1 MKIRAKIVWVVVPI
15 LIVSI
20 VLVGASSFF
29 LAQSGINRLARDFLG
44 FKVTE
49 LEKYAVSQ
57 YQLLVEND
65 LQGSREYIQAT
76 KGSIEVYASS
86 VIRSDTEL
94 IFAVDQSG
102 QIQMSTGDLQISD
115 ADRQRLTEVYGDED
129 SAIFDIQVGGVPR
142 VARGFVFEPFDWY
155 VLVTESRA
163 TFFQDINQITTRTLY
178 LLAASIVLATIILFS
193 VTTRL
198 IRPLNTVVDSMKEI
212 ISTNDLSKKV
222 AVEYADE
229 TGTLAHTF
237 NILTRALE
245 QAYTAV
251 KSQALKEAVAK
262 LREEKTRRVFQKYVP
277 QELIDQFISNPT
289 GMLQGKKKKAAVL
302 FSDIRGFTSISQE
315 TRPEI
320 LVPRL
325 NGYFN
330 SALPSIME
338 NDGIVDKYIGDA
350 IMAIFGAMRDEQ
362 TATGEHED
370 CYNSVRAALGMIR
383 EIDQYNEILIEKGIK
398 PFRTGIGI
406 HFGDVIVGNI
416 GSEQKMDY
424 TSIGDAVNVAS
435 RIEGQTKYYG
445 EKLLIT
451 ENIQYRLKNKFKTR
465 LLDKIQPKG
474 KEEDKKGVRIYA
486 VRNSVD
492 ANTEKAWKLHHEA
505 ISMYYERQFKQA
517 IEAFREVDAML
528 GDDFIANEFIER
540 AQKYLKDPPP
550 EDWEGVVIKTEK

>member
-289 GMLQGKKKKAAVL
+289 GMLQGKKKAAA
-302 FSDIRGFTSISQE
+302 SCSR
-315 TRPEI
+315 
-320 LVPRL
+320 
-325 NGYFN
+325 
-330 SALPSIME
+330 
-338 NDGIVDKYIGDA
+338 
-350 IMAIFGAMRDEQ
+350 IFGVLHYQRRD
-362 TATGEHED
+362 ATG
-370 CYNSVRAALGMIR
+370 NLV
-383 EIDQYNEILIEKGIK
+383 
-398 PFRTGIGI
+398 
-406 HFGDVIVGNI
+406 
-416 GSEQKMDY
+416 
-424 TSIGDAVNVAS
+424 
-435 RIEGQTKYYG
+435 
-445 EKLLIT
+445 
-451 ENIQYRLKNKFKTR
+451 
-465 LLDKIQPKG
+465 
-474 KEEDKKGVRIYA
+474 
-486 VRNSVD
+486 
-492 ANTEKAWKLHHEA
+492 
-505 ISMYYERQFKQA
+505 
-517 IEAFREVDAML
+517 
-528 GDDFIANEFIER
+528 
-540 AQKYLKDPPP
+540 KYLKYDISTRCFHRSWKMTGSSINISAMPS
-550 EDWEGVVIKTEK
+550 WRFSALC

>member
-289 GMLQGKKKKAAVL
+289 GMLQGKGQAVAIL
-302 FSDIRGFTSISQE
+302 FSDIRGFTTISE
-315 TRPEI
+315 RTRPEDLVKYLNTYFDEVLPPI
-320 LVPRL
+320 LG
-325 NGYFN
+325 NH
-330 SALPSIME
+330 
-338 NDGIVDKYIGDA
+338 GIVDKYIGDA
-350 IMAIFGAMRDEQ
+350 IMAIFGAPTEFSDHE
-362 TATGEHED
+362 TAVH
-370 CYNSVRAALGMIR
+370 SVRAGLGMLKA
-383 EIDQYNEILIEKGIK
+383 IDAFNESQKDRGLT
-398 PFRTGIGI
+398 PFLTGIGI
-406 HFGDVIVGNI
+406 NFGRATVGNI

-424 TSIGDAVNVAS
+424 TVIGDPVNLAS
-435 RIEGQTKYYG
+435 RVEGQTKIYQ
-445 EKLLIT
+445 ESLIIT
-451 ENIQYRLKNKFKTR
+451 QSVQYRLNQKFPTR
-465 LLDKIQPKG
+465 LLDKIAVKG
-474 KEEDKKGVRIYA
+474 KVEGVRIYT
-486 VRNSVD
+486 VRDSVD
-492 ANTEKAWKLHHEA
+492 PNTEKAWKLHHEA
-505 ISMYYERQFKQA
+505 ISLFYDRHFKQA
-517 IEAFREVDAML
+517 IQAFREVDSML
-528 GDDFIANEFIER
+528 GDDFIANMFIER

-550 EDWEGVVIKTEK
+550 EDWEGVVIKKEK